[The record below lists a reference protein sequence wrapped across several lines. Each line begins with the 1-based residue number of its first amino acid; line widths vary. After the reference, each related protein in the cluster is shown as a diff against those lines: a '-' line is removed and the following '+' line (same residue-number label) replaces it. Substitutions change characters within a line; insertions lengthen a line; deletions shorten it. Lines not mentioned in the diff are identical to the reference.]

1 MIVRRSARIHHQL
14 PAAAG
19 DTPSPVA
26 FSRLGVLNVRSRTLP
41 RPSGQ
46 KPHWARR
53 LAALA
58 TKPGDICGL
67 VTIFVIIMSA
77 VFGESATWW
86 DVRLAD
92 AQMDLGRARTQALKV
107 VEGNSRS
114 PDAVAAAAW
123 WLGTLD
129 SLPNPG
135 EILEIATPPINPE
148 LAFVLGLIESE
159 LVAMPPAGV
168 LIDAEI
174 SGPWGAF
181 GRLDLERDVVPPDIG
196 LPPLG
201 TPWNGPGTHYRV
213 RIASEDGRIA
223 VPPSL
228 LLGGVVLTAWTI
240 DVTDAVDG
248 YLVVEAQADIN
259 LEVDGTSVD
268 RIRFAGIDDPEVNWY
283 RMQLAPGRHRLR
295 VAMAPQGLAS
305 VRLSLFDSEAGP
317 IILSPADPT
326 EHEPAW
332 APSTVTP
339 GSPPTPNI
347 DPPGEGTAPELL
359 RAVAVARLRGDAPLQ
374 KVLLD
379 QALAVAPDEPMVH
392 LAAGTFSL
400 LEPTGEAPEVA
411 SGHAAEHFRRCRQLP
426 ITGLAERLLATRQNR
441 IEDAERLQEQLI
453 EDHPSDVRVLR
464 LRITQA
470 VHRGWPQEAADAL
483 EALERVLG
491 PTESVERLR
500 LQVLE
505 GLEHWAEYQDVLH
518 SLATR
523 APLRRGHIAQL
534 AEGCSTNSAITL
546 IDRLRRR
553 VRDPDLDA
561 DRIRLLLR
569 SERHDEAR
577 TALDQALATWG
588 ILPNLSGLD
597 LSLTLGSADDH
608 DPQPMPAGAETGP
621 LPTSASAEAGP
632 SIAQALARY
641 PADLDLLTL
650 AWRRGTIEPFWA
662 PYQAHAADVA
672 GTSSV
677 SEEGIDIVLLLD
689 QAVERVFADGSSLY
703 YYHGLSKALT
713 PTGARQASA
722 LEQMPDAVR
731 ITLAII
737 KPDGRKIVPAEITP
751 TSRGI
756 SLGEVEAGD
765 MVEEEYVA
773 AVPAISPN
781 VPGHLS
787 PYVYRFADSDRA
799 FGVSEYILLHPPE
812 IDLAVEGLFT
822 GLETTTGSHG
832 GLTVRKWRAKDV
844 PATPDEP
851 FGPPTQ
857 ELLPWVTYG
866 FGIDWETVGDNLR
879 NRLIPVVRPTQ
890 KLRHFAERHL
900 EGKTPTDQV
909 RSLVSALLDTV
920 EAGNAIL
927 DLGVSAGT
935 ALSRGQGNRLGVL
948 AALLLGADW
957 EVDLGLSRPAP
968 FAGTHL
974 GVPSA
979 DAFTLPLLRA
989 RRGSTEIWIDLHEE
1003 TSGVD
1008 HLSPILQ
1015 GSDALMLPLSD
1026 PYADVFILSDL
1037 PKFPNPHLE
1046 EHTRLEAVID
1056 TDGDAE
1062 VIFTMWLR
1070 DAQAT
1075 RFAENLRSVPADR
1088 RDTVFGRLASGLFPG
1103 AENVRGEILHHDER
1117 LEVRFL
1123 MNLPDACVAT
1133 GTTMECRGLNSA
1145 SEFAPVLASLS
1156 ERRQPLVLQLPILR
1170 REEVVIQAPPGWEAD
1185 RPARRLSTSWGR
1197 VDETIENIE
1206 GHQRSTLILEIPA
1219 VTVTPE
1225 DYPEFARFCRAVDEL
1240 ISRPPH
1246 FER

>member
-1 MIVRRSARIHHQL
+1 
-14 PAAAG
+14 
-19 DTPSPVA
+19 
-26 FSRLGVLNVRSRTLP
+26 LNN
-41 RPSGQ
+41 
-46 KPHWARR
+46 A
-53 LAALA
+53 
-58 TKPGDICGL
+58 
-67 VTIFVIIMSA
+67 
-77 VFGESATWW
+77 EST
-86 DVRLAD
+86 
-92 AQMDLGRARTQALKV
+92 
-107 VEGNSRS
+107 
-114 PDAVAAAAW
+114 
-123 WLGTLD
+123 
-129 SLPNPG
+129 
-135 EILEIATPPINPE
+135 
-148 LAFVLGLIESE
+148 
-159 LVAMPPAGV
+159 
-168 LIDAEI
+168 
-174 SGPWGAF
+174 GPWAAF
-181 GRLDLERDVVPPDIG
+181 GRLDLERDLVPPDIE

-201 TPWNGPGTHYRV
+201 TPWKGPGTHYRV

-228 LLGGVVLTAWTI
+228 LLGGVVMTAWTI
-240 DVTDAVDG
+240 EITDAVDG
-248 YLVVEAQADIN
+248 YLVVEAQGDLN
-259 LEVDGTSVD
+259 LEVDGASVD
-268 RIRFAGIDDPEVNWY
+268 RIRFAGTDDPKVNWY
-283 RMQLAPGRHRLR
+283 RMQLAPGWHRLR

-305 VRLSLFDSEAGP
+305 VRVGLFDSEGRAVNVP
-317 IILSPADPT
+317 PTDPT
-326 EHEPAW
+326 ELEPEW

-339 GSPPTPNI
+339 DRPPTPEI

-359 RAVAVARLRGDAPLQ
+359 RAVAVARFRGDIPLQ
-374 KVLLD
+374 KILLER
-379 QALAVAPDEPMVH
+379 ALAAAPDHPMAH

-411 SGHAAEHFRRCRQLP
+411 TGRAAEHLRRCRQLP
-426 ITGLAERLLATRQNR
+426 ITGLVERLLATRQNR
-441 IEDAERLQEQLI
+441 IEDVERLQEQLI
-453 EDHPSDVRVLR
+453 EAYPLDVRVLR

-483 EALERVLG
+483 VTLEGVLG
-491 PTESVERLR
+491 PTESVQRLR

-505 GLEHWAEYQDVLH
+505 GLEHWTEYQDVLH
-518 SLATR
+518 SLSIR
-523 APLRRGHIAQL
+523 APLRRGHIAEL
-534 AEGCSTNSAITL
+534 AEGCSTDSAISL
-546 IDRLRRR
+546 IDRLRQR

-577 TALDQALATWG
+577 TALDQALDTWG
-588 ILPNLSGLD
+588 VLPGLRGLD
-597 LSLTLGSADDH
+597 LSLTLGSADYQ
-608 DPQPMPAGAETGP
+608 DPQPSPAR
-621 LPTSASAEAGP
+621 AEAGP
-632 SIAQALARY
+632 QPMSASADMGPTTAQLLARY

-650 AWRRGTIEPFWA
+650 AWRRGAIEPFWA
-662 PYQAHAADVA
+662 PFQVSISDVA
-672 GTSSV
+672 HSSSV
-677 SEEGIDIVLLLD
+677 SEEDVDVVLLLD
-689 QAVERVFADGSSLY
+689 QAVERIFPDGSSLY

-713 PTGARQASA
+713 PAGARQAST
-722 LEQMPDAVR
+722 LEQMPGAVR
-731 ITLAII
+731 ITLAIV

-773 AVPAISPN
+773 AVSAISPN
-781 VPGHLS
+781 IPGHLS

-799 FGVSEYILLHPPE
+799 FGLSEYILLHPPE

-822 GLETTTGSHG
+822 GLETTTGSYA

-879 NRLIPVVRPTQ
+879 NRLIPVVRPTREI
-890 KLRHFAERHL
+890 RHFAKQHL
-900 EGKTPTDQV
+900 EGETSTEQM

-920 EAGNAIL
+920 DAGNAIL
-927 DLGVSAGT
+927 DLGVSAGA
-935 ALSRGQGNRLGVL
+935 ALSRGLGNRLGVL
-948 AALLLGADW
+948 AALLLSADW
-957 EVDLGLSRPAP
+957 EVDLALSRPAP

-989 RRGSTEIWIDLHEE
+989 RRGSTEIWTDLHEE
-1003 TSGVD
+1003 TSGVN

-1026 PYADVFILSDL
+1026 PGAEVFLLSDL
-1037 PKFPNPHLE
+1037 PTFPNPHLE
-1046 EHTRLEAVID
+1046 EHTTLQAVID
-1056 TDGDAE
+1056 TDGAAE
-1062 VIFTMWLR
+1062 IIFTMWLR

-1103 AENVRGEILHHDER
+1103 AENVRGETIHHNEL

-1123 MNLPDACVAT
+1123 MDLPDACVET
-1133 GTTMECRGLNSA
+1133 GTTIECRGLNSSSA
-1145 SEFAPVLASLS
+1145 LAPVLASLS

-1170 REEVVIQAPPGWEAD
+1170 REETVIQAPPEWVAE
-1185 RPARRLSTSWGR
+1185 RPARRLSASWGR
-1197 VDETIENIE
+1197 VDETLENLE
-1206 GHQRSTLILEIPA
+1206 GRRSSTLILEIPA

-1240 ISRPPH
+1240 VSRPPRFH
-1246 FER
+1246 R